1 MVAENQPGHIDQIK
15 QTNAGAVY
23 RLIDQLGPVS
33 RIDLSRLA
41 QLAPASITKIV
52 REMLEAHLV
61 QELEIKE
68 AGNRGRPAVG
78 LVVETEAWHYLSLRI
93 SRGEIFLALRD
104 LSSKLVVE
112 ESQELALKDD
122 SPLLDR
128 IISHIDQ
135 FFIRHQKKLERLTS
149 IAITLPGIIDTE
161 NGIVHRMPFY
171 EDVKEMPL
179 GEALEQHT
187 GVPVYIQHDISA
199 WTMAEALF
207 GASRGARDVIQ
218 VVIDH
223 NVGAGVITDGHLLH
237 AGSSSLVE
245 IGHTQVD
252 PYGKRCYCGN
262 HGCLETIASVDS
274 ILELAQLRL
283 NQSMSS
289 MLHGQP
295 LTVDS
300 LCQAAL
306 RGDLLAITVELVML
320 KRFFITGTDTSV
332 GKTVVSRALLQALAS
347 QGKTVAG
354 YKPVAKGSKET
365 PEGLRNKDALVL
377 QSVSTI
383 ELPYEAVNPIAL
395 SEEESSVAH
404 SCPIN
409 YTLISNGLAN
419 LTDKVDHVVVEGTG
433 GWRSLMNDLR
443 PLSEWVVQEQLPVL
457 MVVGIQEGC
466 INHALL
472 TAQAIANDGLPLI
485 GWVAN
490 RINPGLA
497 HYAEIIDVLGKKLP
511 APLIGELPYLPRA
524 EQRELG
530 QYIRLAMLRS
540 VLAVDRVTV

>member
-1 MVAENQPGHIDQIK
+1 
-15 QTNAGAVY
+15 
-23 RLIDQLGPVS
+23 
-33 RIDLSRLA
+33 
-41 QLAPASITKIV
+41 
-52 REMLEAHLV
+52 
-61 QELEIKE
+61 
-68 AGNRGRPAVG
+68 
-78 LVVETEAWHYLSLRI
+78 
-93 SRGEIFLALRD
+93 
-104 LSSKLVVE
+104 
-112 ESQELALKDD
+112 
-122 SPLLDR
+122 
-128 IISHIDQ
+128 
-135 FFIRHQKKLERLTS
+135 
-149 IAITLPGIIDTE
+149 
-161 NGIVHRMPFY
+161 
-171 EDVKEMPL
+171 
-179 GEALEQHT
+179 
-187 GVPVYIQHDISA
+187 
-199 WTMAEALF
+199 
-207 GASRGARDVIQ
+207 
-218 VVIDH
+218 
-223 NVGAGVITDGHLLH
+223 
-237 AGSSSLVE
+237 
-245 IGHTQVD
+245 
-252 PYGKRCYCGN
+252 
-262 HGCLETIASVDS
+262 
-274 ILELAQLRL
+274 
-283 NQSMSS
+283 
-289 MLHGQP
+289 
-295 LTVDS
+295 
-300 LCQAAL
+300 
-306 RGDLLAITVELVML
+306 ML

-404 SCPIN
+404 SCP
-409 YTLISNGLAN
+409 LISNGLAN